1 MKKYGIDNVYASR
14 FDLIDKSA
22 KAHKCMANISKTGK
36 DTQIRPFFMCGKSDY
51 FYQGQKL
58 HNFSLWFS
66 TFSNWNHIGTKC

>member
-36 DTQIRPFFMCGKSDY
+36 DTQIKTIFYVREKVITFTKVKNYITFLCGFPLSP
-51 FYQGQKL
+51 
-58 HNFSLWFS
+58 
-66 TFSNWNHIGTKC
+66 TEII